1 MTVSNRLLFPC
12 SLFTTLAVILM
23 VPKTV
28 ISQTSVTDC
37 PTPALERFVRHTVA
51 SGETL
56 ESIAQQYNLE
66 SATLI
71 RMNRSL
77 KNRQVSVG
85 QEILIPPYNGVI
97 VELSPTQ
104 NLKQVAAQYKIRAD
118 VLFEINGCLKNPSI
132 VFVPQLAKSTNPP
145 ITESNI
151 PTSTQEAAAPNKA
164 VGHPLAQT
172 AKVIF
177 PFGWQI
183 HPNTK
188 DVFFHSGVDLSAA
201 IGTNVQAIGSGIVAF
216 AGEQGSYGKLVVIN
230 HQGGLQSR
238 YAHLGSINVNVGQSV
253 KTGDLLGKVGS
264 SGTPTVPEPHLHFE
278 VRSNSDLGWVANNPQ
293 PYLQK

>member
-1 MTVSNRLLFPC
+1 MTVSNRLLFPY

-28 ISQTSVTDC
+28 ISQTSVKSC
-37 PTPALERFVRHTVA
+37 PTPALERFVRHKVA
-51 SGETL
+51 PGETL
-56 ESIAQQYNLE
+56 ESIAQQYTLE
-66 SATLI
+66 RATII

-77 KNRQVSVG
+77 KNQQVSVG

-104 NLKQVAAQYKIRAD
+104 SLKQVAEQYKVRAD

-132 VFVPQLAKSTNPP
+132 VFVPQLAKSANPP
-145 ITESNI
+145 VKPSNI
-151 PTSTQEAAAPNKA
+151 STSTQEAAPPQKV
-164 VGHPLAQT
+164 VGHPLLKP

-183 HPNTK
+183 HPTTK
-188 DVFFHSGVDLSAA
+188 EVFFHSGVDLSAE
-201 IGTNVQAIGSGIVAF
+201 IGTNVQAVGSGTVAF
-216 AGEQGSYGKLVVIN
+216 AGEQGSYGKLVIIN
-230 HQGGLQSR
+230 HPGGLQSR
-238 YAHLGSINVNVGQSV
+238 YAHLSSVNVNVGQSV
-253 KTGDLLGKVGS
+253 KTGDLVGKVGS
-264 SGTPTVPEPHLHFE
+264 SGTPTLSQPHLHFE
-278 VRSNSDLGWVANNPQ
+278 VRSSSDLGWVADNPQ